1 MDIKWR
7 IFQIIQA
14 WQVKSNKIKASR
26 SKYLIKPVYIKEDSY
41 SKIAKESE
49 SLIESGKVRKLL
61 VS

>member
-7 IFQIIQA
+7 IFQFIQA

-26 SKYLIKPVYIKEDSY
+26 LKHRIKPVYIKEDSY
-41 SKIAKESE
+41 SKIAKEPE
-49 SLIESGKVRKLL
+49 SLIESGKVRKFL